1 MKKIISIILIL
12 TLLAS
17 ISIIFTSCDNNDKN
31 NGGGSFVPP
40 PDNTETDE
48 ETEDETKDPVPVANQ
63 MLGLVTDLNEYN
75 PDDAEKVY
83 VRVDVSEFT
92 DKVVY
97 LMSRVAIPGLSAK
110 FRNVSDRTE
119 TEIELSEWSYD
130 EARGIYYATF
140 KAPNVAGNATYQVL
154 TSIDGVDSGRIYA
167 VQIVKKMNVD
177 PNGWV

>member
-17 ISIIFTSCDNNDKN
+17 ISIIFTSCDNKNDQN

-40 PDNTETDE
+40 QDNTETE
-48 ETEDETKDPVPVANQ
+48 EPEDETKDPVPVANQ

-97 LMSRVAIPGLSAK
+97 LISRVAIPGLSAK
-110 FRNVSDRTE
+110 FRNVSAHTE

-154 TSIDGVDSGRIYA
+154 TVIDGVDSGRIFA